1 MVSPD
6 FDQKRLQDLADNIA
20 KEQELLN
27 DYEEALRLEDDPRR
41 LKRYYKE
48 IERQRESVHRYQQE
62 FSALQQRQTSRPP
75 GQTSKPSAQMQEVGK
90 QLQQMDAKLNILLS
104 GQIAIYEDLNQ
115 MRHALLIRY
124 DAAEQSIISAI
135 TQQLDQNQLLLT
147 QNLLNALE
155 ANQVSEPEMQRML
168 AVLEERIPSL
178 PPSQAAII
186 KDPELDAK
194 HKLKV
199 TLPIIPLLVEYE
211 GELELGS
218 GFNIKS
224 AWEKLITK
232 LRRQ

>member
-1 MVSPD
+1 MASPD

-62 FSALQQRQTSRPP
+62 FSALQQRQTS
-75 GQTSKPSAQMQEVGK
+75 KPSAQMQEVGN
-90 QLQQMDAKLNILLS
+90 QLQQMDTKLNILLS

-224 AWEKLITK
+224 AWEKLIAK